1 MRFDRYPRYEGY
13 RWTSR
18 METLHLRRQERAAEK
33 IAHAYPLFAD
43 QIAAPR
49 AVSVDEEKERRERMY
64 DRSEQ
69 RMRDLFARQWRDARR
84 EYFACTVE
92 VRELIKGEW
101 KAWRGPANPVCFSY
115 VMEKH
120 NGVAAEKSR
129 VFREREAAMIARID
143 GARLAQTPLL

>member
-1 MRFDRYPRYEGY
+1 MG
-13 RWTSR
+13 
-18 METLHLRRQERAAEK
+18 TLHLRRQERAADR
-33 IAHAYPLFAD
+33 IAQAYPLFAD
-43 QIAAPR
+43 QIEAPR
-49 AVSVDEEKERRERMY
+49 ALSVDEERERRERMF

-84 EYFACTVE
+84 EYFACSAE
-92 VRELIKGEW
+92 VRELIMGEW

-120 NGVAAEKSR
+120 NGVGAEKSR

>member
-1 MRFDRYPRYEGY
+1 
-13 RWTSR
+13 
-18 METLHLRRQERAAEK
+18 METLHLRRQDRAAEK
-33 IAHAYPLFAD
+33 IAQAYPLFAD
-43 QIAAPR
+43 QIEAPR
-49 AVSVDEEKERRERMY
+49 ALSVDEERERRERMF

-84 EYFACTVE
+84 EYFACSTE
-92 VRELIKGEW
+92 VRELIMGEW

-120 NGVAAEKSR
+120 NGVGAEKSR

-143 GARLAQTPLL
+143 GARLAQTSLL

>member
-1 MRFDRYPRYEGY
+1 
-13 RWTSR
+13 
-18 METLHLRRQERAAEK
+18 METLHLRRQERVADR
-33 IAHAYPLFAD
+33 IAQAYPLFAD
-43 QIAAPR
+43 QIEAPR
-49 AVSVDEEKERRERMY
+49 ALSVDEERERRERMF

-84 EYFACTVE
+84 EFFACPVE
-92 VRELIKGEW
+92 VRELIMGEW

-120 NGVAAEKSR
+120 NGVGAEKSR

-143 GARLAQTPLL
+143 GARLAQTSLL